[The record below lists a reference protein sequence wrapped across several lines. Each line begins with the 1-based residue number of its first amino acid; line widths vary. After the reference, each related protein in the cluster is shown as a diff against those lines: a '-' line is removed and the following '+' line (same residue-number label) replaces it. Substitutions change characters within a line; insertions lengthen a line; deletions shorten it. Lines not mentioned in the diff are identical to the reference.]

1 MTGCEGGAAKQPSNA
16 ARADS
21 SEVKAMKPY
30 MPPRGIDSDW
40 LISWILPAS
49 MAEFRNS

>member
-1 MTGCEGGAAKQPSNA
+1 MRGRRGETASNA

-21 SEVKAMKPY
+21 SEVKAMKAY

-49 MAEFRNS
+49 IAEL